1 MTTFTRT
8 AVLLLVLVVLLAPS
22 IHVEAVV
29 SPEAAKQAAVTG
41 QTIGGPL
48 NSQAREQIRVQ
59 RQHRRERLGQKT
71 ANAGTTLQTAA
82 SPTNNAATTVQPA
95 VAPGGRR

>member
-8 AVLLLVLVVLLAPS
+8 AVLLLALVVLLAPS
-22 IHVEAVV
+22 IHVGAMV

-41 QTIGGPL
+41 QAVGGPL
-48 NSQAREQIRVQ
+48 NSQARERIRVQ

-71 ANAGTTLQTAA
+71 ANAGTTAQPAA
-82 SPTNNAATTVQPA
+82 RPTINTATTVQPA
-95 VAPGGRR
+95 GGPGGRR